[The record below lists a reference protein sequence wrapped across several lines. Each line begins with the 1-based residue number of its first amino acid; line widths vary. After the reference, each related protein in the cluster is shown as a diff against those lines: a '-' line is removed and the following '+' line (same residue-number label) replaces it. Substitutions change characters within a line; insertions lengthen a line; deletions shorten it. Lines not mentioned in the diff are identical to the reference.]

1 MGADYMFNPPP
12 SSGPTFRELRW
23 QAACKAFGTWMMDES
38 FYDSDGKY
46 LERVLPVL
54 KAMQTGNLEAL
65 EAALGIKED

>member
-1 MGADYMFNPPP
+1 MQSQETVEVIAKLKEERD
-12 SSGPTFRELRW
+12 RW

-54 KAMQTGNLEAL
+54 KAMRSGDLDAL
-65 EAALGIKED
+65 EKALGIGGTNE